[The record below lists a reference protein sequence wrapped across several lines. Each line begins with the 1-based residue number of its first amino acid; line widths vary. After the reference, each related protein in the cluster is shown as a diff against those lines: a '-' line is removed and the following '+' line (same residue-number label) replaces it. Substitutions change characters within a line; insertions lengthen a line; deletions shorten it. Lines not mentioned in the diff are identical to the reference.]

1 MDKAEFD
8 KVYEQLTPRECEVV
22 LELLAEKTDEE
33 IADSLNISKATV
45 RKHIENIVKKYYFPE
60 KERSYKRP
68 LLVMLFA
75 KHRPD
80 LFNNSVPDTRN
91 EPEVSTPPSQDSRE
105 MVDMGGQRPTQSG
118 TLCFVRDEW
127 AIAHSPEDSVGGELK
142 ITSPINGIP
151 KVIRTISI
159 PLAKVDVG
167 GAISML

>member
-8 KVYEQLTPRECEVV
+8 RIYEQLTPRECEVV
-22 LELLAEKTDEE
+22 REFLAEKTDKE
-33 IADSLNISKATV
+33 IAHSLTIRKATV
-45 RKHIENIVKKYYFPE
+45 RKHIENIVKKYYFSE

-68 LLVMLFA
+68 LLFMLFA

-91 EPEVSTPPSQDSRE
+91 EPEVSTPPSQDSSDTRE

-127 AIAHSPEDSVGGELK
+127 AIANPPEDSVGGELK
-142 ITSPINGIP
+142 ISSPLNGIP
-151 KVIRTISI
+151 KVLRSIRN
-159 PLAKVDVG
+159 G
-167 GAISML
+167 